1 MLIIL
6 NGGWGI
12 GFDGCPPK
20 ADPPLTEWEVDKKL
34 KEYEFKI
41 EMR

>member
-12 GFDGCPPK
+12 GFDGCPLK
-20 ADPPLTEWEVDKKL
+20 AEWEVDKKL